1 MRETLVGCLGW
12 EAPLEKEMAPHSSTL
27 AWKNPM
33 DGRAWWATVHGITK
47 SRTPLSNF
55 TKRVMPSL
63 VAQTVK
69 CLPAMWETWFLS
81 LDWEAPLEK
90 EMAPHSSTLAW
101 KNPMDGGAWC
111 P

>member
-1 MRETLVGCLGW
+1 MPSLVAQTVKCLPAMWETWFPSLDW

-55 TKRVMPSL
+55 TKRVI
-63 VAQTVK
+63 
-69 CLPAMWETWFLS
+69 FLLKYVQS
-81 LDWEAPLEK
+81 
-90 EMAPHSSTLAW
+90 MYI
-101 KNPMDGGAWC
+101 
-111 P
+111 